1 LLIHDYP
8 DFKSFSALD
17 TLGVGTCPE
26 AGLQLGRFMAEKH
39 FEVSA
44 GLKPDASARVATLR
58 LLRALAAASLLVP
71 LALFV
76 LASWV
81 SLRDTR
87 ALADERI
94 SRSLDVMAEQA
105 LKAFQS
111 VTVAIDGIQRL
122 LGNRSATEIPS
133 DEPRLHG
140 ELVTINATLP
150 EVQSIWIF
158 GSDGRPQV
166 ITRESPPPN
175 LFYGDQDYF
184 TGPRDHP
191 NVLYVGHVHSSVS
204 GGQTYFTL
212 ARARRDAQGNFTGVI
227 EMSLLP
233 SDFSRFYGQLTNS
246 PGLGFAMLLEDGTI
260 LARYPPLAEDVR
272 LDTQTG
278 FRGQIAANPA
288 TGFYNIY
295 SRIDGTDH
303 RVGFRRLRGFPVYV
317 IAFVQVPA
325 IYKEWAAGMAMHLIF
340 GIPATLLLF
349 ILVLTVL
356 RRTQRLYEE
365 TDQRLAAEGTLR
377 QAQRLDAIGRL
388 TGGIAHDF
396 NNLLTIIL
404 GNLETAKR
412 QLGAW
417 SDAAHVQVGRR
428 VDNAMQG
435 AARAATLTK
444 RLLAFARQTPLNPCA
459 IDVNR
464 FLTALSEFLQ
474 RAIGEDIALEI
485 VGAAGLWA
493 AEADPTELE
502 AALINLAVNARD
514 AMPEGGKL
522 TIETSNAYLDDVYC
536 RQQGDLQPG
545 QYVLIA
551 VSDTGIGMPKELID
565 RAFEPFFTT
574 KQSGQGTGLG
584 LSQVYGFVKQLGGH
598 VKIYS
603 EVGEGTTVKMY
614 LRRHSGAVTAAAEAP
629 SEAAHGSPG
638 ECVLVVEDNAE
649 VRGYVAET
657 LTDLGYD
664 VLQASCA
671 EQALQLLQRHKT
683 VNLLL
688 TDVVMPGK
696 NGRKL
701 VEEARALYP
710 SLKVLYMTGYSR
722 NAIVHQGRLDPGVEL
737 IQKPL
742 TTEQLAAAVRQ
753 VLDKP

>member
-1 LLIHDYP
+1 MADKRV
-8 DFKSFSALD
+8 F
-17 TLGVGTCPE
+17 E
-26 AGLQLGRFMAEKH
+26 AH
-39 FEVSA
+39 A
-44 GLKPDASARVATLR
+44 GPRRDARARIVTVR
-58 LLRALAAASLLVP
+58 LLRALAAASLLLP
-71 LALFV
+71 LALF
-76 LASWV
+76 LFASWV
-81 SLRDTR
+81 SLHDMQ

-94 SRSLDVMAEQA
+94 SRSLDVMEEQA

-122 LGNRSATEIPS
+122 LGNRSAAEIVG

-140 ELVTINATLP
+140 ELVTISETLP

-158 GSDGRPQV
+158 GPDGRPQV
-166 ITRESPPPN
+166 ITRESPPPK

-184 TGPRDHP
+184 TGPREHP
-191 NVLYVGHVHSSVS
+191 DALYVGHLHSSVS
-204 GGQTYFTL
+204 GGQSYFTL
-212 ARARRDAQGNFTGVI
+212 DRARRDAQGNFAGAI

-233 SDFSRFYGQLTNS
+233 SDFSRFYGELTNS
-246 PGLGFAMLLEDGTI
+246 PGQGLALLLEDGTI
-260 LARYPPLAEDVR
+260 LARYPPLVGDAPLNAQVGIR
-272 LDTQTG
+272 
-278 FRGQIAANPA
+278 RQIATGPEV
-288 TGFYNIY
+288 GFY
-295 SRIDGTDH
+295 SVHSPIDETDH
-303 RVGFRRLRGFPVYV
+303 RVGIRRVRVFPVYV
-317 IAFVQVPA
+317 AAFVQVPA

-349 ILVLTVL
+349 VLILTVL

-365 TDQRLAAEGTLR
+365 TDQRLAAEGALR
-377 QAQRLDAIGRL
+377 QVQRLDAIGQL
-388 TGGIAHDF
+388 TGGVAHDF
-396 NNLLTIIL
+396 NNLLTIII

-412 QLGAW
+412 RLGEW
-417 SDAAHVQVGRR
+417 SDAPHGQVLRR
-428 VDNAMQG
+428 VENAMHG

-444 RLLAFARQTPLNPCA
+444 RLLAFARQTPLNPSA

-464 FLTALSEFLQ
+464 FLNGLSEFLQ
-474 RAIGEDIALEI
+474 RAIGEDISLEI
-485 VGAAGLWA
+485 VGAAGLWP
-493 AEADPTELE
+493 AEADPAELE

-522 TIETSNAYLDDVYC
+522 TIETSNAYLDDAYC
-536 RQQGDLQPG
+536 RQQGDVQPG

-551 VSDTGIGMPKELID
+551 VSDTGAGMPKELID

-603 EVGEGTTVKMY
+603 EVEEGTTVKMY

-638 ECVLVVEDNAE
+638 ECVLVVEDDAE
-649 VRGYVAET
+649 VRGYVVET
-657 LTDLGYD
+657 LTELGYD
-664 VLQASCA
+664 VLQANGA
-671 EQALQLLQRHKT
+671 EQALQLLHQYKT
-683 VNLLL
+683 VGLLL

-701 VEEARALYP
+701 AEEARLLYP

-742 TTEQLAAAVRQ
+742 TTEQLANAVRQ
-753 VLDKP
+753 VLDKAC

>member
-1 LLIHDYP
+1 MLRHYS
-8 DFKSFSALD
+8 FKVFRQK
-17 TLGVGTCPE
+17 
-26 AGLQLGRFMAEKH
+26 QLGRGMADKRV
-39 FEVSA
+39 FEVDA
-44 GLKPDASARVATLR
+44 GPRQDARTRIATLR
-58 LLRALAAASLLVP
+58 LLRALAAASLLLP
-71 LALFV
+71 LTLFMF
-76 LASWV
+76 ASWV
-81 SLRDTR
+81 SLQDMQ

-94 SRSLDVMAEQA
+94 SRSLDVMEEQA

-122 LGNRSATEIPS
+122 LGTRSAADIVG
-133 DEPRLHG
+133 DEPQLHS
-140 ELVTINATLP
+140 ELVTITATLP

-158 GSDGRPQV
+158 GPDGRPQV

-184 TGPRDHP
+184 TGPREHLDG
-191 NVLYVGHVHSSVS
+191 LYVGQLHSSVS
-204 GGQTYFTL
+204 GGQPYFTL
-212 ARARRDAQGNFTGVI
+212 GRARRDTEGNFAGVI

-233 SDFSRFYGQLTNS
+233 GDFSRFYGELTSS
-246 PGLGFAMLLEDGTI
+246 PDFGFALLLEDGTI
-260 LARYPPLAEDVR
+260 LARYPPLARDVPMNAQVGIR
-272 LDTQTG
+272 
-278 FRGQIAANPA
+278 RQIANNPEA
-288 TGFYNIY
+288 GFY
-295 SRIDGTDH
+295 SVHSPIDNTDH
-303 RVGFRRLRGFPVYV
+303 RVGIRRVQGFPVYV
-317 IAFVQVPA
+317 AAFVQVPA
-325 IYKEWAAGMAMHLIF
+325 IYKEWMTGMAMHLIF

-349 ILVLTVL
+349 VLSLTVL
-356 RRTQRLYEE
+356 RRTRRLYAES
-365 TDQRLAAEGTLR
+365 DQRLAAEDALR
-377 QAQRLDAIGRL
+377 QAQRLDAIGQL
-388 TGGIAHDF
+388 TGGVAHDF

-404 GNLETAKR
+404 GNLEAAKR

-417 SDAAHVQVGRR
+417 SDAAHVQVVRR

-435 AARAATLTK
+435 AARATTLTK
-444 RLLAFARQTPLNPCA
+444 RLLAFARQTPLSPCA
-459 IDVNR
+459 IDLNR
-464 FLTALSEFLQ
+464 FLIGLSEFLQ

-522 TIETSNAYLDDVYC
+522 TIETSNAYLDDAYC
-536 RQQGDLQPG
+536 RQQGDLKPG

-551 VSDTGIGMPKELID
+551 VSDTGTGMSKELID

-614 LRRHSGAVTAAAEAP
+614 LRRHSGAVTAVTEAP

-638 ECVLVVEDNAE
+638 ECVLVVEDDAD
-649 VRGYVAET
+649 VRDYIVET
-657 LTDLGYD
+657 LKVLGYD
-664 VLQASCA
+664 VLQASGA
-671 EQALQLLQRHKT
+671 EQALQLLQRHKS
-683 VNLLL
+683 VSLLL

-701 VEEARALYP
+701 AEEACVLYP

-742 TTEQLAAAVRQ
+742 TTELLAAAVRQ